1 MPQGQP
7 EGVKASALEETR
19 EKLWQSIICKE
30 IELRA
35 AKTKYN
41 ATSFLNRLPVEIL
54 SKVFLDLASAI
65 ANDFILEPWLPKARA
80 VSWIYVTHVCSHWRE
95 VALDC
100 AALWSD
106 IQYLKPPL
114 AEAMLSRSKRAPLSF
129 KLSRY
134 LNFNGEFKDVI
145 HKILSHSE
153 RLVSVE
159 IGSCANAAI
168 LAHFSRAAPILEK
181 LSLCG
186 VYPAVDLTST
196 FLQAGAPS
204 LKHLALSQFQ
214 IESWAVLPLGPCLT
228 YLRIVGSAVQRPS
241 ASQFI
246 ASIHAMPHLQ
256 TLILENLLP
265 EDEYPTDPVYNTIY
279 PPPFAALG
287 KLSLTDTVE
296 HVTNF
301 FSAVNLPETAKLLL
315 EFSDSNS
322 FDEDFLRDFLTNL
335 GESWKGLKSGVQKL
349 VMHEDFTI
357 GVLTFEFYGGDC
369 GEADTHRP
377 GLTMEVGEWSPANV
391 LQVDDFIVAFTAGM
405 NLAPLQTLRIS
416 FFESTFFTPDMW
428 VRAFSRFEQLQTME
442 FENSD
447 SWEFLEALESDPA
460 FKDERSPQA
469 QEAAALSPHFPA
481 LTTIKFKVFDFE
493 CRIGSSAWDFVFF
506 ISDVLNR
513 RVSCPPVGLEVSRCT
528 NFSSAHCGELEILGV
543 GITWDGYEDM
553 VDSDGDEADS
563 DSIDYDEDDSE
574 EE

>member
-30 IELRA
+30 IELRE

-54 SKVFLDLASAI
+54 SKVFLELASAI
-65 ANDFILEPWLPKARA
+65 TNDFIDILDPKGRA

-106 IQYLKPPL
+106 ILYLNPSL
-114 AEAMLSRSKRAPLSF
+114 AEAMLSRSKKAPLSF
-129 KLSRY
+129 KLSWY
-134 LNFNGEFKDVI
+134 SNPKWESKDVI

-214 IESWAVLPLGPCLT
+214 FESWAVLPLGPRLT
-228 YLRIVGSAVQRPS
+228 YLQIVGSAVQRPS
-241 ASQFI
+241 APQFI

-256 TLILENLLP
+256 TLILEKLLP
-265 EDEYPTDPVYNTIY
+265 EGEYPTDPVYNAIY
-279 PPPFAALG
+279 PPPFPALG

-296 HVTNF
+296 DVTNF
-301 FSAVNLPETAKLLL
+301 FSAVNLPETAKLFL
-315 EFSDSNS
+315 EFSDPHL
-322 FDEDFLRDFLTNL
+322 FDEESLPGFLTNL

-349 VMHEDFTI
+349 VMREDFTI
-357 GVLTFEFYGGDC
+357 DVLTFEFYGGDC

-469 QEAAALSPHFPA
+469 QEAAALAPHFPA

-493 CRIGSSAWDFVFF
+493 CRIGSMHEFQFCALPAAQD
-506 ISDVLNR
+506 DRTRHHLGLPR
-513 RVSCPPVGLEVSRCT
+513 RYDSRR
-528 NFSSAHCGELEILGV
+528 
-543 GITWDGYEDM
+543 
-553 VDSDGDEADS
+553 
-563 DSIDYDEDDSE
+563 
-574 EE
+574 